1 VRFVTWS
8 NASEPA
14 RAGVLIDGDTRIVD
28 LAAAYEARHG
38 GAAPAS
44 LTSILSLIQGGE
56 DALAQAREML
66 ANPAGSALVA
76 RADAHLHAPLQ
87 PPPQLRDFSCF
98 EQHLRNSFAAARRL
112 KVRKAVDPEAAY
124 RALGT
129 AEEDAVLDTFKRQ
142 PIYYKANR
150 FSVVGTDD
158 DVVWP
163 SYSRAMDF
171 ELEWACYIART
182 VKDVQVEDARSAIF
196 GYTIYNDFSARDAQA
211 WEMSGQ
217 LGPAKGKDFDT
228 GNVMGP
234 CLVTADEI
242 PDPYDLTMIAR
253 VNGEEWGRGT
263 TRDMGW
269 TFEQVIAHVSRSETL
284 HPGEALGSGTVGT
297 GCGLEQMRYLKPDD
311 VIELEVERIGILR
324 SRLIKS

>member
-1 VRFVTWS
+1 MRLVTWMRDGTL
-8 NASEPA
+8 A
-14 RAGVLIDGDTRIVD
+14 RAGALIENDTRVID
-28 LAAAYEARHG
+28 LVAAFEATRAG
-38 GAAPAS
+38 PAPAS
-44 LTSILSLIQGGE
+44 LASLLALIEGGE
-56 DALAQAREML
+56 DALALARDL
-66 ANPAGSALVA
+66 VAAAPASALVQ
-76 RADAHLHAPLQ
+76 RDAVKLLAPLQ
-87 PPPQLRDFSCF
+87 PPTQLRDCSCF
-98 EQHLRNSFAAARRL
+98 EQHLRNSFEAARRF
-112 KVRKAVDPEAAY
+112 KVRKEPDPEAAY
-124 RALGT
+124 QA
-129 AEEDAVLDTFKRQ
+129 LDTREADQVIETFRRQ

-150 FSVVGTDD
+150 MSVVGADE

-171 ELEWACYIART
+171 ELEWACYIGRKA
-182 VKDVQVEDARSAIF
+182 KDVAAEDARPFIF

-211 WEMSGQ
+211 LEMTGQ

-269 TFEQVIAHVSRSETL
+269 TFEQVIAHISRSETL
-284 HPGEALGSGTVGT
+284 YPGEALGSGTVGT

-311 VIELEVERIGILR
+311 VVELEVEKIGILR
-324 SRLIKS
+324 SRLVKP

>member
-1 VRFVTWS
+1 MRLVTWS
-8 NASEPA
+8 RGGAAA
-14 RAGVLIDGDTRIVD
+14 RAGALIDGDTRVLD
-28 LAAAYEARHG
+28 LAAAFEVGRP

-44 LTSILSLIQGGE
+44 LGSLLALIEGGD
-56 DALAQAREML
+56 DALAL
-66 ANPAGSALVA
+66 AGELVA
-76 RADAHLHAPLQ
+76 APPASAQVARDEVKLLAPLQ
-87 PPPQLRDFSCF
+87 PPVQLRDCSCF
-98 EQHLRNSFAAARRL
+98 ELHLRNSFEAARRF
-112 KVRKAVDPEAAY
+112 KVRREPDPEAAY
-124 RALGT
+124 QALDT
-129 AEEDAVLDTFKRQ
+129 RESDQVIETFKRQ

-150 FSVVGTDD
+150 MSVVGPDE
-158 DVVWP
+158 DVIWP

-171 ELEWACYIART
+171 ELEWACYLGRKA
-182 VKDVQVEDARSAIF
+182 KDVAAEDARPFIL

-211 WEMSGQ
+211 LEMTGQ

-269 TFEQVIAHVSRSETL
+269 TFEQVIAHISRSETL
-284 HPGEALGSGTVGT
+284 FPGEALGSGTVGT

-311 VIELEVERIGILR
+311 VVELEVERIGILR
-324 SRLIKS
+324 SRLVKP